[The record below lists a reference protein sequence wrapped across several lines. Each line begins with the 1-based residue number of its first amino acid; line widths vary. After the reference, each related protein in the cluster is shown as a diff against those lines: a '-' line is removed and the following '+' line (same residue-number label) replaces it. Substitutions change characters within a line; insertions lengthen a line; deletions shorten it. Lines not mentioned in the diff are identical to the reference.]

1 MGIELVNKVY
11 IIDAIR
17 TPIGK
22 FGRSLMYIPPQD
34 LGALTIKWLLMR
46 NELEPSIPDFVVM
59 GHVIRDGFG
68 MDTARQAAIKAGLP
82 PEIDAMTVDMVC
94 ASGMAA
100 IITGY
105 NMIKAGEASIV
116 IAGGMENMS
125 RAPFIIPW
133 EYRWGVKLLY
143 ERKTPIIDS
152 LVYEGLTDPFNG
164 MIMAEEAD
172 KLARELG
179 VNREALEE
187 VAYTS
192 HMRAYEATHKG
203 YFNNEYLPVKI
214 DNKVLLVVDEGIRGD
229 TSLEKMAK
237 IPTIFPGGLHTP
249 ATASQISDGA
259 SALLLAGS
267 SALDKYGLK
276 PCAEI
281 LGYSV
286 SGVETWKF
294 PLAPIE
300 AVKKLLGKIGMGIEE
315 IDYFENNEA
324 FAISNI
330 VYEDMLGVS
339 RDKLNVFGGAIA
351 LGHPLGASG
360 ARIVT
365 TLINVLRV
373 KGGRMGVASICHGM
387 GGATAILIKYL
398 K

>member
-1 MGIELVNKVY
+1 MGIQLNDVY
-11 IIDAIR
+11 IVDAIR

-22 FGRSLMYIPPQD
+22 FGRSLMFVPPQE

-46 NELEPSIPDFVVM
+46 NNIEPHVVDFVVM

-68 MDTARQAAIKAGLP
+68 MDTARQAAIKAGVP
-82 PEIDAMTVDMVC
+82 HETDAMTVDMVC

-100 IITGY
+100 VITGY

-125 RAPFIIPW
+125 RAPFLIPW

-152 LVYEGLTDPFNG
+152 LVYEGLIDPFNG
-164 MIMAEEAD
+164 LIMAQEAD
-172 KLARELG
+172 KLAMELR
-179 VNREALEE
+179 VRRDALEE

-192 HMRAYEATHKG
+192 HLRAYEATKRG
-203 YFNNEYLPVKI
+203 FFMNEYLPVKI
-214 DNKVLLVVDEGIRGD
+214 DDRVLLEVDEGIRED
-229 TSLEKMAK
+229 TSLEKMSRL
-237 IPTIFPGGLHTP
+237 PTIFPGGVHTP

-259 SALLLAGS
+259 SALVLADP
-267 SALDKYGLK
+267 SALDEYGLR
-276 PCAEI
+276 PRAEI
-281 LGYSV
+281 IGYAV
-286 SGVETWKF
+286 AGVETWKF

-300 AVKKLLGKIGMGIEE
+300 AVRKLLDKVGFSIEE

-330 VYEDMLGVS
+330 VYEDMLGVD
-339 RDKLNVFGGAIA
+339 REKLNVFGGAIA

-360 ARIVT
+360 ARITT
-365 TLINVLRV
+365 TLLNVLDV
-373 KGGRMGVASICHGM
+373 MDGRLGIASICHGM
-387 GGATAILIKYL
+387 GGATALIIKKL
-398 K
+398 